1 MNKTKRTEAEQ
12 QELLAYI
19 RERYVYESES
29 GNLRNKKRNRPPKP
43 HSMGGRLQ
51 QYPKIGIRY
60 KGKMTFIYVYRA
72 VWAVCKGRWPKGG
85 LDHINGDPSDNHI
98 ENLRECSSSEN
109 NLNKELPWEPSPSAG
124 VPGIEKSGDRYRT
137 KIRGKRM
144 YFSSPYEAFFHATM
158 CGKRYRQRQET
169 TLGIFSTMNHK
180 NL

>member
-19 RERYVYESES
+19 RERYVYEPES
-29 GNLRNKKRNRPPKP
+29 GLLRHKKHDKPPKP

-60 KGKMTFIYVYRA
+60 KGKMIVIYVYRA

-98 ENLRECSSSEN
+98 ENLRECSMGEN
-109 NLNKELPWEPSPSAG
+109 NLNTELPWVPNSETG
-124 VPGIEKSGDRYRT
+124 VPGIDKRGTRYRT
-137 KIRGKRM
+137 FIRGKEM
-144 YFSSPYEAFFHATM
+144 FFSSPHEAFFIATL
-158 CGKRYRQRQET
+158 CGKRYRTE
-169 TLGIFSTMNHK
+169 
-180 NL
+180 